1 MTRQVQRARI
11 SAAIL
16 FAGPLSAAA
25 AADAGTAWQ
34 SLSDA
39 WWTGSL
45 LSQSA
50 TTLPAGQ
57 FSTEP
62 SFYDSIPYA
71 RFDSEGE
78 AHPLLH
84 ENQLG
89 LSIPLKYGLTDHL
102 TVGAI
107 LPFGYDWVGQGQSQ
121 SSSSIGSGDPSVLI
135 QYRLTQYQS
144 ASWIPVLAI
153 DLQQSLPIGRY
164 DRLGRQT
171 DGFGSGALTT
181 TVAACLQSL
190 FRMPNGRIVRARLDF
205 STAMSRRV
213 SVEGNSVYGTSEGF
227 RGHATPGDSASVDL
241 AFEYSVTRN
250 WVLASDFWLERD
262 ASTRV
267 EGTYAQ
273 PDGEAMDLLSAS
285 GTGRELIVAP
295 AVEYNWSSRLG
306 VIAGS
311 RITVVGRN
319 ERGLV
324 TPVAALSYL
333 H

>member
-16 FAGPLSAAA
+16 FAGPISAAA
-25 AADAGTAWQ
+25 AADAGAAWQ

-45 LSQSA
+45 LAQSA
-50 TTLPAGQ
+50 TTLPAGH
-57 FSTEP
+57 FSAEP

-78 AHPLLH
+78 AHDVLH
-84 ENQLG
+84 ENELG
-89 LSIPLKYGLTDHL
+89 LSIPLKYGVTDRL

-107 LPFGYDWVGQGQSQ
+107 LRFGYDWVGQGQ
-121 SSSSIGSGDPSVLI
+121 SSSSIGSGDPSVQI

-153 DLQQSLPIGRY
+153 DLQESLPIGRY
-164 DRLGRQT
+164 DGLDRRT
-171 DGFGSGALTT
+171 DGFGSGAHTT
-181 TVAACLQSL
+181 TLAACLQSI
-190 FRMPNGRIVRARLDF
+190 FWMPNGRIVRARLDI
-205 STAMSRRV
+205 SSAVSRRL
-213 SVEGNSVYGTSEGF
+213 SVEGNSVYGTSEDF

-273 PDGEAMDLLSAS
+273 PGGEAMDFLSAS
-285 GTGRELIVAP
+285 GIGRELIVAP

-311 RITVVGRN
+311 RITIAGRN
-319 ERGLV
+319 ERGFV